1 MILQALRKYYERLT
15 RDPRRDVPLPG
26 FGLAKISFAL
36 VLSADGELVDVHD
49 LREQKGKKLAPR
61 PLQTPQAVKRT
72 VGVAANFLW
81 DNTGYVLGVDGKG
94 KLERTAQTHQA
105 FKALCRQLLAE
116 LDDAG
121 ARAVLVF
128 LERWR
133 PTPEPALPGDALWK
147 DVCDQNL
154 VFVLDGQRGY
164 IHERPAIKDAWL
176 AHCLKNPDAL
186 EGQCLVS
193 GAMGPLARL
202 HPAIKG
208 VWGAQSSGA
217 NLVSFNLD
225 AFASYGKSQSYNAP
239 VGEAA
244 TFAYTT
250 ALNNLLAEGSKQRI
264 QIGDASTV
272 FWSEQAS
279 EIESVFGPALGASVE
294 EAEDS
299 SLTDN
304 VGLFLKAARDGVP
317 DDAPEAR
324 NPFYILG
331 LSPNSSRIA
340 VRFWHASSVGQMER
354 RLGEYL
360 DDITIVRQY
369 ENQPEYPPLWLLL
382 RQTAV
387 QGKREN
393 IPAQLAGEV
402 ARAVFEGSALPSSLL
417 AALIGRVRAD
427 GDMGYLRAALLKAY
441 FCRRRRLDKSHAN
454 DSPIMEVKVSLD
466 IENKTPA
473 YLLGRL
479 FAVLENM
486 QRLALP
492 GIKATMRDK
501 FFASASSAPR
511 TTIPVLLRNSD
522 NHYSKLRKMDNK
534 ARLAAYLDRL
544 IEQILDD
551 IKSREGFP
559 ATLTM
564 EQQGYFFLGYYQQR
578 AYRSAKPEDQ
588 TIEQELN
595 ALSDEEE

>member
-1 MILQALRKYYERLT
+1 VILQALRKYYERLT

-36 VLSADGELVDVHD
+36 VLSAEGELVDVHD

-105 FKALCRQLLAE
+105 FRALCRQLLAE

-133 PTPEPALPGDALWK
+133 PTPEPALPGDAPWK
-147 DVCDQNL
+147 DICDQNL

-272 FWSEQAS
+272 FWSEKAS
-279 EIESVFGPALGASVE
+279 KLEDTLGSLFGASPE
-294 EAEDS
+294 KADDDDHEAEDS

-331 LSPNSSRIA
+331 LSPNASRIA

-369 ENQPEYPPLWLLL
+369 DNQPEYPPLWLLL

-387 QGKREN
+387 QGKAEN

-479 FAVLENM
+479 FAVLEKL
-486 QRLALP
+486 QADAIP
-492 GIKATMRDK
+492 GVNSTIRDRYMS
-501 FFASASSAPR
+501 SASSAPQA
-511 TTIPVLLRNSD
+511 TFPQLLRLAQAHIKKSD
-522 NHYSKLRKMDNK
+522 WGWKYDERIK
-534 ARLAAYLDRL
+534 
-544 IEQILDD
+544 EILND
-551 IKSREGFP
+551 IDAFP
-559 ATLTM
+559 KTLSM
-564 EQQGYFFLGYYQQR
+564 EQQGYFFLGYYHQVVDLFAKKSKESASQDQAGQR
-578 AYRSAKPEDQ
+578 
-588 TIEQELN
+588 
-595 ALSDEEE
+595 DEEE